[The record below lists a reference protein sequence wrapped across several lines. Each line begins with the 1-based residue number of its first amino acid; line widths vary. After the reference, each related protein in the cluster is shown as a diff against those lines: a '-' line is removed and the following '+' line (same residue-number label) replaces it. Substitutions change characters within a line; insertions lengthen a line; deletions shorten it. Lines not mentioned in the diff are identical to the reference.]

1 VAIDHYRK
9 NFEIKMKNITAEGVY
24 RIIQDEIRHHQRRKE
39 MRITGTQLRKIVR
52 ESIMADIFG
61 TESGEIEM
69 EENLEGVFGA
79 WLAGVNDSNGV
90 TAEDLDILV
99 DSLLAVVQK
108 MEDGSTLIFNLAEQG
123 FSTPSGD
130 PARSI
135 TISST
140 QKGFVVSL
148 GPDGDSETLEGISS
162 AKDAIRAA
170 GTMAADE
177 VIFSGVDPMGEEMPL
192 PGEFEDEDF
201 SGEEEEDERR
211 AAIAMDVGEMP
222 GMPMPGMP
230 ISERRLIRSLVIREL
245 KSRLAR

>member
-1 VAIDHYRK
+1 
-9 NFEIKMKNITAEGVY
+9 MKNITAEGVY

-52 ESIMADIFG
+52 ESIMAESLPEIISAIYR
-61 TESGEIEM
+61 TEPGEIEM
-69 EENLEGVFGA
+69 EENLEGVFSG
-79 WLAGVNDSNGV
+79 WLKGIDYSNAV
-90 TAEDLDILV
+90 TREDLDILV
-99 DSLLAVVQK
+99 DSLLENFQEQ
-108 MEDGSTLIFNLAEQG
+108 MEEGSTLIFNLAEQG

-211 AAIAMDVGEMP
+211 AKIAMDVGEMP
-222 GMPMPGMP
+222 GMPMP